1 MTEQER
7 MEAAERFVRSVLCD
21 VFHQKADARMVKE
34 VAEKVLRAIPN
45 TVQDRHAQKEQQ

>member
-1 MTEQER
+1 MTEQAR

-21 VFHQKADARMVKE
+21 VFHQKVDVRMVKE

-45 TVQDRHAQKEQQ
+45 TAQDRQEQT